1 MPGSVNAAVTPEQK
15 AKLSTLVGALTKAEN
30 TAARTTAA
38 NELGAFTKS
47 TGLIQSVQGLKVI
60 ESLIT
65 LLESKKVAAS
75 REGALLA
82 LTSIA
87 NNFGQAAEPFLLPQL
102 PKVLELYSDK
112 MAFVRQAA
120 GVASR
125 AIMALPTRYAV
136 RLLLP
141 NLFHAIV
148 NSKWQSKIGA
158 LELLG
163 DLAQTAPQQ
172 VSACLS
178 EIVPVVS
185 EAMWDTKDEVKAAA
199 TKTITACFDVVGNPD
214 LLSSI
219 PYLVG
224 CINHPEDAP
233 ACIHR
238 LAATTFVTTVE
249 APTLAIMTPLLVRG
263 LAERTPA
270 IQRQTAVI
278 IDNMCKLVEDPAH
291 AQQFLPKLLPG
302 LDRMIEI
309 GASPELRSVAERAR
323 ATLVRVGGGEP
334 GSKDQVINI
343 AYSVS
348 PAEALEVIKAK
359 SANFIKADDFSN
371 TVLTYVSTLVSE
383 LIASRNFEKDAWNAS
398 IVPYVSEFGTPAEV
412 EGFAKELNAY
422 YVDYDI
428 KNNNA
433 NALAADIEEGE
444 LLCDCEFSLAYG
456 GMILLNK
463 TRLNLRRGQRYG
475 LCGPNGVGKS
485 TLMRAIAE
493 GQLEGFPS
501 PDELRTVFVEHNL
514 QAEEADLPVITFILN
529 DEKIKGL
536 DQKEVISMLESV
548 GFDEEKRN
556 QAVGSLS
563 GGWKMKL
570 ELARA
575 MLMNADILLL
585 DEPTNHL
592 DVANVAW
599 LQNYLTSLTN
609 VTSMIVSHDS
619 GFLDTV
625 CTGIIHYENRK
636 LKKYKGNLSK
646 FVEQYPQGK
655 SYYELSASPFKFK
668 LPEPGFLDG
677 VKSKDKALIKLQNI
691 DFAYPGCD
699 KPTIT
704 GMSCQVS
711 LNSRVAV
718 VGPNGAGKSTLI
730 KVLTGETVPTAGNLT
745 KHPNVRIAYVAQ
757 HAFHHVEQHLD
768 KTPNEYIRWR
778 YQYGEDRE
786 IAAKVSRKIT
796 PEEEAQL
803 KKIVQWE
810 IDGKME
816 KLQIEDLYG
825 RRKAKRTFEYEVQ
838 WVGRSY
844 EQNSWIPRE
853 KLEEWGF
860 DKVLQAFD
868 DKEAAKAGAWT
879 RSLTSVEVE
888 KHLGDLGLDAEFAT
902 HSRIRGLS
910 GGQKVKVVLAAAM
923 WLNPHL
929 LVLDEPTNYLDRDSL
944 GALAEAIKEFGGGV
958 VIISHNREFTDTVCV
973 EKWSVQA
980 GKLTLSGH
988 NYTQRSSEKIVMK
1001 EQETKIDAFGN
1012 IEKVKSTRKLTRK
1025 ELKDKQKRRAAAKK
1039 RGEEVSDS
1047 EDDF

>member
-1 MPGSVNAAVTPEQK
+1 MSASYIDAIV
-15 AKLSTLVGALTKAEN
+15 KAES
-30 TAARTTAA
+30 TEKRQDAA
-38 NELGAFTKS
+38 NSLAAFAKS
-47 TGLIQSVQGLKVI
+47 EGLVKSVAIINDLTPLM
-60 ESLIT
+60 EN
-65 LLESKKVAAS
+65 KKSVPH

-82 LTSIA
+82 LASLA
-87 NNFGQAAEPFLLPQL
+87 NTFGQAGEPFLIPEM
-102 PKVLELYSDK
+102 PKVFELYSDK
-112 MAFVRQAA
+112 MVPVRQAA
-120 GVASR
+120 EVASK
-125 AIMALPTRYAV
+125 AIMSLPTRYAV

-141 NLFHAIV
+141 VIFHAIKE
-148 NSKWQSKIGA
+148 SKWQSKIGA
-158 LELLG
+158 LDILSGLT
-163 DLAQTAPQQ
+163 QTAPQQ
-172 VSACLS
+172 VAAALS
-178 EIVPVVS
+178 DIVPVIS
-185 EAMWDTKDEVKAAA
+185 EAMWDSKPEVRTQA
-199 TKTITACFDVVGNPD
+199 TKTTTDCFNVVGNPD
-214 LLSSI
+214 LTSSI

-224 CINHPEDAP
+224 CINRPEEA
-233 ACIHR
+233 AECIHQ

-249 APTLAIMTPLLVRG
+249 EPTLAIMCPLLVRG
-263 LAERTPA
+263 LAERTPS

-278 IDNMCKLVEDPAH
+278 IDNMCKLVENPAH

-302 LDRMIEI
+302 LDRLIEI

-334 GSKDQVINI
+334 GSKDQAITI
-343 AYSVS
+343 AYTVS
-348 PAEALEVIKAK
+348 STQVLEVLKAK
-359 SANFIKADDFSN
+359 ATFVKEDAFSKK
-371 TVLTYVSTLVSE
+371 VLEYISTLCAE
-383 LIASRNFEKDAWNAS
+383 LIASRNFQKDAWTAS
-398 IVPYVSEFGTPAEV
+398 ISPYLATLGSDSEVA
-412 EGFAKELNAY
+412 ALSDDINAY
-422 YVDYDI
+422 WVDYDA
-428 KNNNA
+428 KNALNNA
-433 NALAADIEEGE
+433 ASADIEEGE

-514 QAEEADLPVITFILN
+514 QAEDADLPVLTFIFN
-529 DEKIKGL
+529 DEKLKHL
-536 DQKEVISMLESV
+536 EQKAVIEMLESV
-548 GFDEEKRN
+548 GFDKEKQA

-619 GFLDTV
+619 GFLDAV
-625 CTGIIHYENRK
+625 CTGIIHYETRK

-655 SYYELSASPFKFK
+655 SYYELSATPFSFK

-677 VKSKDKALIKLQNI
+677 VKSKDKALVKLQQI
-691 DFAYPGCD
+691 DFAYPGCE

-704 GMSCQVS
+704 NMSCQVS

-718 VGPNGAGKSTLI
+718 IGPNGAGKSTLI
-730 KVLTGETVPTAGNLT
+730 KVLTGETVPTGGAVT
-745 KHPNVRIAYVAQ
+745 KHPNVRVAYVAQ

-786 IAAKVSRKIT
+786 INNKATRQIS
-796 PEEEAQL
+796 PEEEAQM
-803 KKIVQWE
+803 KKVIQWE
-810 IDGKME
+810 INEKME
-816 KLQIEDLYG
+816 KLLIDELVG

-838 WVGRSY
+838 FVGRSFDDN
-844 EQNSWIPRE
+844 QWIPRE

-860 DKVLQAFD
+860 EKVVQAFD
-868 DKEAAKAGAWT
+868 DKEAARAGAWT

-888 KHLGDLGLDAEFAT
+888 KHLADLGLDAEFAT

-944 GALAEAIKEFGGGV
+944 GALSLAIKEFGGGV

-973 EKWSVQA
+973 EKWSVEA
-980 GKLTLSGH
+980 GQLTVSGQ
-988 NYTQRSSEKIVMK
+988 NYTQKITEKIVMK
-1001 EQETKIDAFGN
+1001 EAETKVDAFGN
-1012 IEKVKSTRKLTRK
+1012 VEKVKSTRKLSRK

-1047 EDDF
+1047 EDDE